1 MKMKTRERILHASL
15 SLFNEFGESNVTTLQ
30 IADELEI
37 SPGNLYYHFRSKTDI
52 VRELFGWYEKQIN
65 HLLEVPDVEIS
76 VEDQWLFLHLIFE
89 NIAEYRFIYQDL
101 INVLSRYEALR
112 APFRRILKHKRLASK
127 TICQSLRRQGLLVA
141 TDAEIDG
148 LCEQIT
154 LTTTYWLS
162 FEMLSHLEQKDAVDL
177 GRGVYQVMFLLA
189 PYLRE
194 EERKQLERLGRHYL
208 D

>member
-15 SLFNEFGESNVTTLQ
+15 ALFNEFGESNVTTLQ
-30 IADELEI
+30 IADELNI
-37 SPGNLYYHFRSKTDI
+37 SPGNLYYHFRSKSDI
-52 VRELFGWYEKQIN
+52 VRELFGWYEAQIN
-65 HLLEVPDVEIS
+65 HLLEVPEVEIS
-76 VEDQWLFLHLIFE
+76 IEDQWLFLHLIFE

-101 INVLSRYEALR
+101 INVLSRYETLR
-112 APFRRILKHKRLASK
+112 APFRRILKHKRLASR
-127 TICQSLRRQGLLVA
+127 TICNSLREQALLKA
-141 TDAEIDG
+141 TDAEIEG

-162 FEMLSHLEQKDAVDL
+162 FEMLAHLEEKDAVDL

-194 EERKQLERLGRHYL
+194 DERRQLETLGQSYL
-208 D
+208 N